1 METVGFIGLGN
12 LGSPMAQNIQ
22 RQGYQMVVYD
32 IQEGATKL
40 MLERGARLAD
50 SPRQV
55 GEFSDVVF
63 TSLPGPS
70 EVEEVALGLGGIIE
84 GIRPGSVY
92 IDLSTSRPSLIR
104 HIGKQFAQKGAEVID
119 APVFGGPSDAE
130 VHYMIVMP
138 SGDRNVYEKLLP
150 VFEAFADKVVY
161 QGDLGQGSVCKL
173 VLNMMTLSVRQVAAE
188 GLSLGIKS
196 GLNLSA
202 LMEAGSRGVLATQ
215 ADLLNETVFSGDFD
229 TAGFRQALS
238 RKDLGL
244 ATELGKEMNV
254 PLPVANIVEQI
265 AIQCTNKGWA
275 DKGTQVIYRLQEE
288 ASGIKMRLP

>member
-22 RQGYQMVVYD
+22 RRGYQMVVYD
-32 IQEGATKL
+32 IQEGATKP

-55 GEFSDVVF
+55 AQLTDVVF
-63 TSLPGPS
+63 TSVPGPR
-70 EVEEVALGLGGIIE
+70 EVEEVALGSAGIIE

-92 IDLSTSRPSLIR
+92 IDLSTSKPSLIR
-104 HIGKQFAQKGAEVID
+104 EIGKQFAQKDAEVID
-119 APVFGGPSDAE
+119 APVFGGPGDAE
-130 VHYMIVMP
+130 TRYMIVMP

-161 QGDLGQGSVCKL
+161 QGELGQGSVCKL

-196 GLNLSA
+196 GLNLAA

-215 ADLLNETVFSGDFD
+215 ADLLNETVFLGDFD
-229 TAGFRQALS
+229 SAGFRQALS

-254 PLPVANIVEQI
+254 PLPVANVVEQI
-265 AIQCTNKGWA
+265 AIQCTNRGWA

-288 ASGIKMRLP
+288 ASGIEMRLS